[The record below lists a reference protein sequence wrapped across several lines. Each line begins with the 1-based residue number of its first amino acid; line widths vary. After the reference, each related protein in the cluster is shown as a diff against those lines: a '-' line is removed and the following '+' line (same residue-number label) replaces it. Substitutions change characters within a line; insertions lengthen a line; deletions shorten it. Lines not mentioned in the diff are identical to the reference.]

1 MGGETAGFCWE
12 DGMIPLAYFIGL
24 SVIMFVFGILG
35 VLLRRNSLV
44 VFMSLELMF
53 NAANL
58 LFVTFAAY
66 YGTLTGQLTVFFVM
80 TVAAAEV
87 AVGLALMVEIFRSK
101 HSIDVDQMNNLKG

>member
-1 MGGETAGFCWE
+1 M
-12 DGMIPLAYFIGL
+12 PLAFYLAL
-24 SVIMFVFGILG
+24 SAVMFVIGILG
-35 VLLRRNSLV
+35 VLLRRNALV

-66 YGTLTGQLTVFFVM
+66 HKVLTGQIMVFFVM

-87 AVGLALMVEIFRSK
+87 AVGLALMVEIFRTK
-101 HSIDVDQMNNLKG
+101 HTIDIDQMNELKG